1 MGPVDKKKF
10 KLISGTDLKKKKGGV
25 SGFHSTAV
33 SPLNR
38 SEFVNSHCGAGGAP
52 GEFGKKIG

>member
-25 SGFHSTAV
+25 SGFHSTAL

-38 SEFVNSHCGAGGAP
+38 SEFVNSHCGAP